1 MAAALQSMQR
11 ITGVLKRSAPMK
23 SGLAKIL
30 MSAAVTGSAIALPV
44 LTARAEPR
52 AVHDPMQKQGFSGT
66 DRAAFLDARITAL
79 HAGLKLTPEQE
90 RLWPSVESALRMA
103 ARNAI
108 ASYQKFK
115 NAPAGG
121 NLADQIRQRSE
132 STVVR
137 GQNLQAIADAAA
149 PLYAALSEEQ
159 RHRLPLLIRGLT
171 QQIFRHRFAL
181 TGNNRELWRR
191 HRGEQGGMEPMWSGD
206 MR

>member
-1 MAAALQSMQR
+1 MQR
-11 ITGVLKRSAPMK
+11 ITRVLKLSAPMK

-30 MSAAVTGSAIALPV
+30 MTAAVTGSAIALPV
-44 LTARAEPR
+44 LTAQAEPP
-52 AVHDPMQKQGFSGT
+52 AVHAPMQKQDFSGA
-66 DRAAFLDARITAL
+66 DRAAFLDARIATL

-103 ARNAI
+103 ARNAME
-108 ASYQKFK
+108 SYQKFK

-121 NLADQIRQRSE
+121 NLVDQIRQRGE
-132 STVVR
+132 SAVVR

-171 QQIFRHRFAL
+171 QQLFRHRFAL
-181 TGNNRELWRR
+181 TGNNREYWRR
-191 HRGEQGGMEPMWSGD
+191 HWGEQGGMEPIRRGD